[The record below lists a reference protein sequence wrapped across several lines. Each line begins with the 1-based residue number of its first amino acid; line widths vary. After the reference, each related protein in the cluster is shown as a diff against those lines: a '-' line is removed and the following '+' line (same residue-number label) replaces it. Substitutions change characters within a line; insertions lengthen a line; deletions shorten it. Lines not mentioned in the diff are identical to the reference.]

1 MFRTNALVEVGPGML
16 IREATTGC
24 NPPMPTITQTVQS
37 TAQNMVIAAKV
48 VYRVKES
55 SVSALLEQR
64 QAVVAAEAAVIEAKH
79 VAALASKKHLMRRK
93 VSHTENFDEVIKGGE
108 VLVHERGGIQW
119 NTVQTSTL

>member
-1 MFRTNALVEVGPGML
+1 ML

-64 QAVVAAEAAVIEAKH
+64 QAVVAAEAAVVEAKH
-79 VAALASKKHLMRRK
+79 LAALASKKHLMRRK
-93 VSHTENFDEVIKGGE
+93 VRYTKS
-108 VLVHERGGIQW
+108 
-119 NTVQTSTL
+119 